1 MAGAAALAGCANVP
15 NTIPVTYSPSSV
27 LSAEGSVEVGAFTY
41 DPNRADAEQPA
52 PKPSRYANAGLSTS
66 QQASG
71 GSPGDYQP
79 AQIAPNQIRNTAMGN
94 ILLEKDIK
102 DLVRDATF
110 TELRFMG
117 IKVNGTQ
124 QPALLTGDIEE
135 FLIDDLG
142 YSVDWTLRIAY
153 VVADKAGGK
162 PAYQAT
168 KEIKRRTAKF
178 ANFFGALND
187 TIRLNIE
194 ELAKD
199 PAFLAAIAQP

>member
-1 MAGAAALAGCANVP
+1 MLAGCANTP

-27 LSAEGSVEVGAFTY
+27 LSAEGAVEVGAFTY
-41 DPNRADAEQPA
+41 DPNKADPGAPAQAPTEQ
-52 PKPSRYANAGLSTS
+52 RHANAGLSTS

-71 GSPGDYQP
+71 GMPGSYRP
-79 AQIAPNQIRNTAMGN
+79 SKIAPNQIRNTALGS

-102 DLVRDATF
+102 DLIRDATF

-117 IKVNGTQ
+117 VKVNGAA
-124 QPALLTGDIEE
+124 QPTLLTGDIEE

-153 VVADKAGGK
+153 VATDKASGK

-199 PAFLAAIAQP
+199 PAFLAVIKQP